1 MLPGL
6 ISLILRKSVILC
18 RHKSKKEKHFIT
30 FSIFKECY
38 QNHFSNF
45 IVIKKEKHFITF
57 SNS

>member
-1 MLPGL
+1 MNATK
-6 ISLILRKSVILC
+6 INFSDFIVI
-18 RHKSKKEKHFIT
+18 KKENILLH
-30 FSIFKECY
+30 SLIFKECY